1 MMEISWVDT
10 TSGSEGENAQLRNEI
25 LWYRRQYLMSLI
37 VTIGVSLA
45 CAVLAAYLVFHKHD
59 PQLVQVP
66 LGAGERAAMLLE
78 IQRVNKQRDDLKA
91 LALNYKAQIK
101 KLNASIAAHDGQL
114 EALQA
119 RGQEISQQN
128 KEMAQRM
135 GTTQGVILEA
145 KRVLGPMGVHNVK
158 IVE

>member
-1 MMEISWVDT
+1 MMEVQWVDA
-10 TSGSEGENAQLRNEI
+10 TSGSEDNAQLRNDL

-45 CAVLAAYLVFHKHD
+45 CAILAAYLVYHKHD

-66 LGAGERAAMLLE
+66 IGAGERAAMLAEL
-78 IQRVNKQRDDLKA
+78 QQAHKQLDDLKA
-91 LALNYKAQIK
+91 LTLNYKAQIK
-101 KLNASIAAHDGQL
+101 KLNAAIADHDGQL

-119 RGQEISQQN
+119 RGQEISQYN

-135 GTTQGVILEA
+135 GTTQGVVLEA
-145 KRVLGPMGVHNVK
+145 KRVLGPMGLKSIQV
-158 IVE
+158 VE